1 MFYPMTRA
9 PRSLELHWSTETG
22 SGDAALPLDF
32 LHGLHVPAVPA
43 DRSTQND
50 VKPQTYWV
58 VCPHELGMLGKR
70 SSRRR
75 AVRSSRVHS
84 DIMEG
89 CHPPAVF

>member
-50 VKPQTYWV
+50 VKPQT
-58 VCPHELGMLGKR
+58 
-70 SSRRR
+70 
-75 AVRSSRVHS
+75 
-84 DIMEG
+84 
-89 CHPPAVF
+89 